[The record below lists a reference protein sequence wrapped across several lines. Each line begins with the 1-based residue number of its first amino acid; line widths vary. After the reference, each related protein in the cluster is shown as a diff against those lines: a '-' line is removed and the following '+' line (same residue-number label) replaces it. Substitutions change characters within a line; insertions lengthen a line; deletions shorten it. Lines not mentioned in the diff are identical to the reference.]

1 MIKVCLSHNCGSVL
15 TRVKHNFIFPDK
27 ACMKCCT
34 TKYMLGMKPGD
45 VQYTAL
51 PLYHSFSSMFGIA
64 GGLIAG
70 GTLSVT
76 PKFSASNFWKEC
88 YECNAKYIHY
98 IGEMMRYVLE
108 TPPGP
113 YDKKHNVQ
121 VKLKK
126 YIMLS
131 DSIRYT
137 ISFFQPKW
145 ILKMRVI
152 SITRVRIPLMLYK

>member
-1 MIKVCLSHNCGSVL
+1 
-15 TRVKHNFIFPDK
+15 
-27 ACMKCCT
+27 
-34 TKYMLGMKPGD
+34 MKPGD

-64 GGLIAG
+64 GGFIAG
-70 GTLSVT
+70 ATLAVT

-88 YECNAKYIHY
+88 YETNAKYIHY

-126 YIMLS
+126 IL
-131 DSIRYT
+131 
-137 ISFFQPKW
+137 ISTCPR
-145 ILKMRVI
+145 ISGALALHMVLLKLGLKPPVNSRKFALII
-152 SITRVRIPLMLYK
+152 SIPIFYF